1 VVIQLM
7 RTLRKIIIVAVMSLV
22 DQSLGQAGS
31 FQVNPIRVTL
41 TSQVASV
48 LINVRNENTDSL
60 RIQVEAAAWNQTKQG
75 EMQLAPTKE
84 IAFYPTLMSI
94 APGEERN
101 IRVAAKTTPQ
111 SLEKTYR
118 IFITELPDAAKSKTA
133 AVRMLTRFSIPIF
146 LQPEKSSA
154 QLQIDQFNWQRGEF
168 SFELMNNGNVHSL
181 PRDIWLK
188 GTAADGTVVFEKQL
202 APWYVLAR
210 SSREYRGELPKT
222 DCAKIKTLTV
232 QVELEGKTIKEI
244 LQLPPNAC
252 V

>member
-1 VVIQLM
+1 VTQLTRNF
-7 RTLRKIIIVAVMSLV
+7 RTFFTIGIMSLV
-22 DQSLGQAGS
+22 YQPLSQAGS
-31 FQVNPIRVTL
+31 FQVNPIRLTL
-41 TSQVASV
+41 TPQVTSV

-60 RIQVEAAAWNQTKQG
+60 RVQVETAAWNQTKQG
-75 EMQLAPTKE
+75 EMQLVPTRE
-84 IAFYPTLMSI
+84 IAYYPTLMSI

-101 IRVAAKTTPQ
+101 IRVAAKTAPQ

-154 QLQIDQFNWQRGEF
+154 QLQIDQFHWQRGEF
-168 SFELMNNGNVHSL
+168 SFELINNGNVHSL

-188 GTAADGTVVFEKQL
+188 GSGADGTVAFEKQL

-210 SSREYRGELPKT
+210 SSREYRGELPKL

-232 QVELEGKTIKEI
+232 QVELEGKTLKEN